1 MKRSA
6 KMSKTVYIVISQTGT
21 ALSRILKF
29 ITGAKYNHASLSLV
43 SNLSTMYSFGRT
55 HPYNPFHGGF
65 VIESP
70 HHGTFKRFSGT
81 KVEVLSVAVS
91 EGQYIN
97 LRQML
102 EAMSKNK
109 KRYHYNYLGL
119 FLAGAKIHYKQ
130 ANSYYCSEFVK
141 EMLVRNGIRGARELD
156 DIIEPMQFLTLPNA
170 NHVYSGKLKDFANKK
185 AAD

>member
-1 MKRSA
+1 
-6 KMSKTVYIVISQTGT
+6 MSKTVYIVISQTGT

-29 ITGAKYNHASLSLV
+29 VTGAKYNHASISLEPD
-43 SNLSTMYSFGRT
+43 LSTMYSFGRT
-55 HPYNPFHGGF
+55 NPYNPFHGGF
-65 VIESP
+65 VTESP
-70 HHGTFKRFSGT
+70 NYGTFKRFSGT

-91 EGQYIN
+91 EGQYSN
-97 LRQML
+97 LKQTL
-102 EAMSKNK
+102 EGMVKNK

-119 FLAGAKIHYKQ
+119 FLAGANIRYKQ

-141 EMLVRNGIRGARELD
+141 EMLIRGGIREARELA
-156 DIIEPMQFLTLPNA
+156 DIVEPMHFLTLPNA